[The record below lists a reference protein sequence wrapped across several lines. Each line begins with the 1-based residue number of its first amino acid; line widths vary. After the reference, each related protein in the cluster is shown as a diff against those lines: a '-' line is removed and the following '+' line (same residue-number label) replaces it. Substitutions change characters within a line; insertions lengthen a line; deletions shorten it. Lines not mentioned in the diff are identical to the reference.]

1 MLCYVTTT
9 FDGKERHSA
18 FDSQEHRTTMVNNG
32 QAWFIESL
40 PGKIQFD
47 LAMGLV
53 LPWTRL
59 LKQSIWPGEAGGATF
74 AFIPVCPDP
83 FVAGPIPCGN
93 STKIKFQQI
102 SIKILLWHFTK
113 LKKTASVSLV
123 AIEWAINLTES
134 EWEYDINCQNF
145 DLL

>member
-18 FDSQEHRTTMVNNG
+18 FPRTPNNNG
-32 QAWFIESL
+32 QQWPSL
-40 PGKIQFD
+40 IYRT
-47 LAMGLV
+47 LARENSVRSSHGISFA
-53 LPWTRL
+53 PNAFN
-59 LKQSIWPGEAGGATF
+59 KQSIWPGEAGGATF
-74 AFIPVCPDP
+74 APIPVCPDP
-83 FVAGPIPCGN
+83 FVAWPIPCGN

-102 SIKILLWHFTK
+102 SIKILLWYFTK
-113 LKKTASVSLV
+113 LKKTASVLLV

-145 DLL
+145 DQL